1 MKVLVTAA
9 SRHGT
14 TAEIAEAIAGTL
26 REDGLEVDV
35 VEPDEVA
42 SVDGYGAVVIGSAVY
57 AGHWMGS
64 AKELVE
70 RHGDAWRDRSVFLFS
85 SGPLGD
91 PPKPVEEPIDV
102 AALDAATGAVDHRIF
117 AGRLVPE
124 DLSLPER
131 FIVKLVHAPAGDFR
145 PWEDITDWAH
155 EIARFVREGAGRVLA
170 GVD

>member
-14 TAEIAEAIAGTL
+14 TTEIADTIAETL
-26 REDGLEVDV
+26 RGDGLEADII
-35 VEPDEVA
+35 EPEAVA
-42 SVDGYGAVVIGSAVY
+42 ALDGYEAVVIGSAVY

-70 RHGDAWRDRSVFLFS
+70 RHRDALRERPVFLFS

-91 PPKPVEEPIDV
+91 PPKPVEEPVDV
-102 AALDAATGAVDHRIF
+102 PALDAATGAVDHRIF

-145 PWEDITDWAH
+145 PWDDITEWAH
-155 EIARFVREGAGRVLA
+155 EIARFVREGAGRVRV

>member
-64 AKELVE
+64 AKELIE
-70 RHGDAWRDRSVFLFS
+70 RHRDELRDRVVFLFS

-91 PPKPVEEPIDV
+91 PPKPVEEPVDV
-102 AALDAATGAVDHRIF
+102 AAMDAATGAIDHRIF
-117 AGRLVPE
+117 AGRLAPDE
-124 DLSLPER
+124 LSMPER
-131 FIVKLVHAPAGDFR
+131 FIVRLVHAPSGDFR
-145 PWEDITDWAH
+145 PWADITTWAH
-155 EIARFVREGAGRVLA
+155 EIARFVNEGAVRVRA